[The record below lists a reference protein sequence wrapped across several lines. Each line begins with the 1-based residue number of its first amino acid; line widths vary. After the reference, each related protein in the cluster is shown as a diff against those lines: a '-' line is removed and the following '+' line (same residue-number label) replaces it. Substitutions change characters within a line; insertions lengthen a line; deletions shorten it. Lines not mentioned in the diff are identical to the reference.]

1 MADIQ
6 MPQLG
11 ETVTEGTIT
20 KWFKQIGEQVAE
32 DEPLFEV
39 STDKVDS
46 EVPSPVSGVLS
57 EILVQ
62 EGDTVDVGVVLAR
75 IGDAA
80 AGGGE
85 APAAEQAPA
94 EAEAPA
100 EAAAPAEEAPAQA
113 PGTEQ
118 APAASPAPA
127 AEAPAAE
134 APAAEAP
141 AAEAPAAQA
150 PAAEADAAEA
160 PAADAPAAAAAAGA
174 PAADAPAAAA
184 AEPPAAAPAAAQPA
198 PAAASAPAAAP
209 PAEGEPGA
217 NGRLLSPVVRR
228 LISENNLDPG
238 AIPGTG
244 PGGRIT
250 RNDVLAVLDQGGGA
264 AAAQAPAPAAAP
276 SEAPATAPAPT
287 AAPAQPA
294 APAPAPAAPAAA
306 PQPVAR
312 AGERD
317 TTIPHTNIRRRTAE
331 HMIRSKQTSAHV
343 YASIEV
349 DFEGVERVRSA
360 EREAFKA
367 AEGFGLTYL
376 PFISR
381 AVIDA
386 IRDYPEV
393 NASFGENELIVHNY
407 VNLGIAVDLDFKGLM
422 VPVIHDADGKR
433 LRALAREVSDLAR
446 RARSKQL
453 GPDDIAGGTFTI
465 TNAGPFGTTLTLP
478 VINQPQVAIVSTGG
492 VKRRP
497 VVVDLPDGS
506 EGIAIHSV
514 GNITLTWDHR
524 AFDGAYA
531 ASFLQQAK
539 EIIETRDWAP
549 ELA

>member
-20 KWFKQIGEQVAE
+20 KWFKNVGDQVAE

-46 EVPSPVSGVLS
+46 EVPSPVAGVLS

-75 IGDAA
+75 VGDAA
-80 AGGGE
+80 ADGGQ
-85 APAAEQAPA
+85 AE
-94 EAEAPA
+94 
-100 EAAAPAEEAPAQA
+100 APAEEAPA
-113 PGTEQ
+113 
-118 APAASPAPA
+118 A
-127 AEAPAAE
+127 AEAPAPEAPADAE
-134 APAAEAP
+134 APAAAAP
-141 AAEAPAAQA
+141 ADQGGGEPAPQQAPPAPAPAAQ
-150 PAAEADAAEA
+150 EA
-160 PAADAPAAAAAAGA
+160 PPA
-174 PAADAPAAAA
+174 
-184 AEPPAAAPAAAQPA
+184 PA
-198 PAAASAPAAAP
+198 PAAQQAPPAPAPQQAPPAPAPAA
-209 PAEGEPGA
+209 GEPA
-217 NGRLLSPVVRR
+217 SNGRLLSPVVRR
-228 LISENNLDPG
+228 LIAENQLDPA
-238 AIPGTG
+238 AIQGTG

-250 RNDVLAVLDQGGGA
+250 RNDVLAAIDQGA
-264 AAAQAPAPAAAP
+264 AAPAAPPAQPQAPARP
-276 SEAPATAPAPT
+276 
-287 AAPAQPA
+287 QV
-294 APAPAPAAPAAA
+294 PAPAPAAPAAA
-306 PQPVAR
+306 AQPVAR
-312 AGERD
+312 PGERD
-317 TTIPHTNIRRRTAE
+317 TAVPHTNIRRRTAE
-331 HMIRSKQTSAHV
+331 HMTRSKQTSAHV

-349 DFEGVERVRSA
+349 DFENVERVRAA
-360 EREAFKA
+360 EKDAFRA
-367 AEGFGLTYL
+367 GEGFGLTYL

-381 AVIDA
+381 AVVDA
-386 IRDYPEV
+386 IREYPEV
-393 NASFGENELIVHNY
+393 NASFGENELVVHNY

-465 TNAGPFGTTLTLP
+465 TNPGPFGTTMTLP
-478 VINQPQVAIVSTGG
+478 IINQPQVAIISTDG

-531 ASFLQQAK
+531 SSFLRQVK
-539 EIIETRDWAP
+539 EIVETRDWAA